1 MQLPFYAT
9 KTTVVTREAAEEL
22 ARSLAGNADS
32 VRRNLQDMIVFC
44 LSGPKTELV
53 QLSLGTKVRM
63 KDCEDWYYPQPVA
76 GTVCVVS
83 QATLSYGD
91 EQHELQL
98 KAVSDADVQRVS
110 FPNHI
115 TDLSEWLEVL

>member
-9 KTTVVTREAAEEL
+9 KTTVVTRDAAIAEWRRL
-22 ARSLAGNADS
+22 ACRPNTTAEQARWDLID
-32 VRRNLQDMIVFC
+32 FC
-44 LSGPKTELV
+44 LSGPKVEKV

-63 KDCEDWYYPQPVA
+63 KASEDWYYATPVA

-83 QATLSYGD
+83 QAVLTGD
-91 EQHELQL
+91 EYSEIQL
-98 KAVSDADVQRVS
+98 KAVSDGDSQRVS

-115 TDLSEWLEVL
+115 TDLSEWIEVL